1 MSAAAVYG
9 AIAGA
14 FVSGAATALIARWLS
29 AKVSA
34 PAAPAFACAE
44 DQSAA
49 PFLVN

>member
-9 AIAGA
+9 AIGGA
-14 FVSGAATALIARWLS
+14 FVCGAAVALGARWLC
-29 AKVSA
+29 AKVLA

-44 DQSAA
+44 DKSAA